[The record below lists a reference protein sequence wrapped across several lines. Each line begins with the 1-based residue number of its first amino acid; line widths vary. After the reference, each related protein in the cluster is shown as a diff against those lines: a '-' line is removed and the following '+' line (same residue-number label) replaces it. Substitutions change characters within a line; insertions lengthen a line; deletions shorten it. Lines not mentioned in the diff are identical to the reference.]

1 MERPFLYTIA
11 PVLRHVGTPTLPLI
25 TLLVLAAVMTT
36 PVFSQ
41 PADPD
46 GIDSIEE
53 ESEEPPQKTTERPG
67 KPESPEKRKEA
78 LSVLKNRILYSSS
91 TDRRNAIR
99 DLKLL
104 KKEEQSSFYDDL
116 VLIVKTDRDA
126 SVREAALRFLAE
138 GAVATE
144 KAKEAYLA
152 GLDDT
157 DRNVR
162 LEALKGIRKIEL
174 KEAADR
180 LARLVSESQLNENDA
195 VIHTAIRT
203 LGGLQYTSPGFTER
217 LLEALDN
224 PETDLESR
232 RSILLYAGSVRN
244 AQMQE
249 KLLTIVADADADLV
263 MRSYAANSL
272 GKIAAKDNGMKE
284 NRERSIKAMQ
294 AVLDEIRNIRDSRQR
309 ARMNMLKQQAILAL
323 IRMGDD
329 SVKDELQA
337 AAQDDDAS
345 MRLRA
350 IRYIGELK
358 LKEYRNLVEFKSK
371 HDESAKVRKEAERV
385 LKEL

>member
-1 MERPFLYTIA
+1 MERPFFYTIA

-249 KLLTIVADADADLV
+249 KLLAIVADADADLV

-329 SVKDELQA
+329 SVKDELRA

>member
-1 MERPFLYTIA
+1 
-11 PVLRHVGTPTLPLI
+11 
-25 TLLVLAAVMTT
+25 
-36 PVFSQ
+36 
-41 PADPD
+41 
-46 GIDSIEE
+46 
-53 ESEEPPQKTTERPG
+53 
-67 KPESPEKRKEA
+67 
-78 LSVLKNRILYSSS
+78 
-91 TDRRNAIR
+91 
-99 DLKLL
+99 
-104 KKEEQSSFYDDL
+104 
-116 VLIVKTDRDA
+116 
-126 SVREAALRFLAE
+126 
-138 GAVATE
+138 
-144 KAKEAYLA
+144 
-152 GLDDT
+152 
-157 DRNVR
+157 
-162 LEALKGIRKIEL
+162 
-174 KEAADR
+174 
-180 LARLVSESQLNENDA
+180 VSESQLNENDA

-217 LLEALDN
+217 MLEALDN

-249 KLLTIVADADADLV
+249 KLLAIVADADADLV

-329 SVKDELQA
+329 SVKDELRA

-371 HDESAKVRKEAERV
+371 HDESPKVRKEAERV